1 MSMSSRRFHAS
12 SLLATTS
19 VAALLLG
26 AAASA
31 ARAQTVVTN
40 PSPANSVFGIGPD
53 ATAVVID
60 QQSFTGDIVNPN
72 FLPLN
77 VNAFLQGRNTGLAIR
92 STSFTGSVTNAGQI
106 SVNIIENGLTPA
118 AMARQNV
125 IGIAIGPAGGSGGT
139 FAGSIINSGAIT
151 AFGQQVRSLN
161 AGGSAIPGSQI
172 PANFALASAIKVQET
187 VTGSIVNT
195 GTGGFGNALLAVDQ
209 RLSPFTIN
217 AFAPQSIP
225 GALDVTAPVLGGIRN
240 AGFISATSA
249 VGIRSTAAIPGGI
262 VNTGYIGGALTNGS
276 NGGGGAGTVAAI
288 VASGPLQGAITN
300 SGTIASSGSPNP
312 ALGSPLGTG
321 IAIDVSQVTTPT
333 TITQTA
339 GQILGSIALSGN
351 ADRVVI
357 TGGGVGGSITA
368 PAGSAAGVTLSG
380 GVLALGPN
388 LGGFGPGSAPSPF
401 VPGQGTVGTNPDST
415 SNLAFITQTG
425 GTLVLQVNNTAAPGT
440 FPTVS
445 AGNVTLTSVAAA
457 GQDGAFAAGTSLTFS
472 KIITATGTLTD
483 NAPA

>member
-12 SLLATTS
+12 TLLATTS

-26 AAASA
+26 GLAAP
-31 ARAQTVVTN
+31 ARAQTPIVVTD
-40 PSPANSVFGIGPD
+40 PTPVDGTVTIGPD
-53 ATAVVID
+53 ATALVID
-60 QQSFTGDIVNPN
+60 LPSFTGNVVNPN

-77 VNAFLQGRNTGLAIR
+77 PNAQLSGTGTGLAIR

-106 SVNIIENGLTPA
+106 SVSILENGLTPA

-139 FAGSIINSGAIT
+139 FAGSIINSGSIT
-151 AFGQQVRSLN
+151 ALGAQVRGLN
-161 AGGSAIPGSQI
+161 AAGFVIPGTQI

-195 GTGGFGNALLAVDQ
+195 GAGGFGNALFVLDFP
-209 RLSPFTIN
+209 LTPFTIH

-225 GALDVTAPVLGGIRN
+225 GALDVNAPVLGGIRN
-240 AGFISATSA
+240 AGFISAVSA
-249 VGIRSTAAIPGGI
+249 VGVRSTAAIPGGI
-262 VNTGYIGGALTNGS
+262 VNTGYIGGALLSGS
-276 NGGGGAGTVAAI
+276 NGGSAGTVAAI

-300 SGTIASSGSPNP
+300 SGTIASSGAPNP
-312 ALGSPLGTG
+312 ALNSPLGTG
-321 IAIDVSQVTTPT
+321 IAIDVSEVTTPT

-368 PAGSAAGVTLSG
+368 PAGSAGGVTLSG
-380 GVLALGPN
+380 GV
-388 LGGFGPGSAPSPF
+388 
-401 VPGQGTVGTNPDST
+401 
-415 SNLAFITQTG
+415 
-425 GTLVLQVNNTAAPGT
+425 
-440 FPTVS
+440 
-445 AGNVTLTSVAAA
+445 
-457 GQDGAFAAGTSLTFS
+457 
-472 KIITATGTLTD
+472 
-483 NAPA
+483 